1 MTTKS
6 TKTVAKAVKVTTKAT
21 AKKVSTKKVAIVQ
34 PTTKVVAKKK
44 LNFCPTSRE
53 PRMTQSQADAIFD
66 MREEGFKLKDIAT
79 EFFFNISTI
88 SETCNGIYVLIPTQ
102 LEGIVTPQQKRLA
115 EIKKAREEKAKAT
128 TKKVVVAKKTVAKAK
143 K

>member
-6 TKTVAKAVKVTTKAT
+6 TKTVTKTKKVT

-34 PTTKVVAKKK
+34 PKKTVIAKKK

-53 PRMTQSQADAIFD
+53 PRMTQSQADAICV
-66 MREEGFKLKDIAT
+66 MRVEGFKLKDIAT

-115 EIKKAREEKAKAT
+115 EIKKAREEKAKA
-128 TKKVVVAKKTVAKAK
+128 KAK